1 MLNICGIIAF
11 FMMYI
16 YDLNLIYLGNK
27 IFKKFFA
34 IGSIILVF
42 ATLANIIIYFPKKI
56 DAHFIIFLGLALL
69 AAIGLIYTLFFALKF
84 DDAYKNTE
92 NKQPCV
98 KTGVYALCRHPGVH
112 MMILMYLCLYLA
124 FQNETMLFMLIG
136 FNLLNIGYVILQDII
151 IFPKQFVDYDEY
163 KKIISQQLKMNF
175 SIVVAF
181 SIEKMNH
188 FIKP

>member
-98 KTGVYALCRHPGVH
+98 KPVSMP
-112 MMILMYLCLYLA
+112 
-124 FQNETMLFMLIG
+124 
-136 FNLLNIGYVILQDII
+136 YVVIRGCT
-151 IFPKQFVDYDEY
+151 
-163 KKIISQQLKMNF
+163 
-175 SIVVAF
+175 
-181 SIEKMNH
+181 
-188 FIKP
+188 

>member
-69 AAIGLIYTLFFALKF
+69 AAIGL
-84 DDAYKNTE
+84 
-92 NKQPCV
+92 
-98 KTGVYALCRHPGVH
+98 VYALCRHPGVH

-163 KKIISQQLKMNF
+163 KKIVPFLVPTIK
-175 SIVVAF
+175 SIRSCIRTFGEV
-181 SIEKMNH
+181 SK
-188 FIKP
+188 

>member
-1 MLNICGIIAF
+1 M
-11 FMMYI
+11 
-16 YDLNLIYLGNK
+16 
-27 IFKKFFA
+27 
-34 IGSIILVF
+34 
-42 ATLANIIIYFPKKI
+42 
-56 DAHFIIFLGLALL
+56 GLALL

-151 IFPKQFVDYDEY
+151 IFPKQFVDYDKY
-163 KKIISQQLKMNF
+163 KKIVPFLVPTIK
-175 SIVVAF
+175 SIRSCIRTFGEV
-181 SIEKMNH
+181 SK
-188 FIKP
+188 

>member
-1 MLNICGIIAF
+1 M
-11 FMMYI
+11 
-16 YDLNLIYLGNK
+16 
-27 IFKKFFA
+27 
-34 IGSIILVF
+34 
-42 ATLANIIIYFPKKI
+42 NIIIYFPKKI

-136 FNLLNIGYVILQDII
+136 FNLLNIGYVI
-151 IFPKQFVDYDEY
+151 Y
-163 KKIISQQLKMNF
+163 KT
-175 SIVVAF
+175 
-181 SIEKMNH
+181 
-188 FIKP
+188 

>member
-34 IGSIILVF
+34 IGSI
-42 ATLANIIIYFPKKI
+42 N
-56 DAHFIIFLGLALL
+56 
-69 AAIGLIYTLFFALKF
+69 TLFFALKF

-163 KKIISQQLKMNF
+163 KKIVPFLVPTIK
-175 SIVVAF
+175 SIRSCIRTFGEV
-181 SIEKMNH
+181 SK
-188 FIKP
+188 

>member
-34 IGSIILVF
+34 MGSIILVF

-151 IFPKQFVDYDEY
+151 IFPKQFVDYDKY
-163 KKIISQQLKMNF
+163 KKIVPFLVPTIK
-175 SIVVAF
+175 SIRSCIRTFGEV
-181 SIEKMNH
+181 SK
-188 FIKP
+188 

>member
-42 ATLANIIIYFPKKI
+42 ATLVNIIIYFPKKI
-56 DAHFIIFLGLALL
+56 
-69 AAIGLIYTLFFALKF
+69 YTLFCALKF

-151 IFPKQFVDYDEY
+151 IFPKQFVDYDEN
-163 KKIISQQLKMNF
+163 KKIVPFLVPTIK
-175 SIVVAF
+175 SIRSCIRTFGEV
-181 SIEKMNH
+181 SK
-188 FIKP
+188 